1 MIIFMI
7 IKTDLLHLVADYSI
21 IIYFQQS
28 FSHPPHHSMNPL
40 LLLFILQQSSYAL
53 SDDLPLSIP

>member
-1 MIIFMI
+1 MI